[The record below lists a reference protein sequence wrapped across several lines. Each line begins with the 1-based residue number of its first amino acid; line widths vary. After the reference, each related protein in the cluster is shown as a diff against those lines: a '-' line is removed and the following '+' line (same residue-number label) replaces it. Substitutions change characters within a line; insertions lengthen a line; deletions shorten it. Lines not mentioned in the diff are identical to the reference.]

1 MDEIEQ
7 ASGAYLDHLA
17 IERGLSNNT
26 VGSYRRDLARYHEYL
41 VGAGVHS
48 LAEITPETLR
58 ALLQAAAAGEDG
70 KNPLAASSIARLMAS
85 LRGFHGFMLNE
96 RLCSTD
102 PTENLENPRLARPL
116 PKALTIPQT
125 RALLEAFSGEDAA
138 SLRSRALLETL
149 YASGARVSELCALD
163 VDDLGVLAGSE
174 AEDSEENPI
183 TLVTVTGKGNKQR
196 LVPLGEYAVKAL
208 EAYLVRARPQ
218 LAQKGRGSSA
228 LFLNLRGGRLSR
240 QSAWNIIRE
249 AAEKAGIKTPVS
261 PHSLRH
267 SFATHMLE
275 GGADVRVVQE
285 LLGHV
290 NVTTTQI
297 YTKVTATLL
306 REVYQETHPRAQ

>member
-41 VGAGVHS
+41 AGAGINA

-58 ALLQAAAAGEDG
+58 AFLQAAAAGEDG

-85 LRGFHGFMLNE
+85 LRGFHGFVVNE
-96 RLCSTD
+96 RLTSAD
-102 PTENLENPRLARPL
+102 PTESLENPRLARPL
-116 PKALTIPQT
+116 PKALSITQT
-125 RALLEAFSGEDAA
+125 RALLEAFSGEDPA

-149 YASGARVSELCALD
+149 YASGARVSEVCSLD
-163 VDDLGVLAGSE
+163 VDDLGVLAGNE
-174 AEDSEENPI
+174 EEDSGGNPI

-208 EAYLVRARPQ
+208 EAYLVRSRPG

-240 QSAWNIIRE
+240 QSAWIIIRE
-249 AAEKAGIKTPVS
+249 AAEIAGIKTPIS

-306 REVYQETHPRAQ
+306 REVYQETHPRAR

>member
-41 VGAGVHS
+41 AGAGINA

-58 ALLQAAAAGEDG
+58 AFLQAAAAGEDG

-85 LRGFHGFMLNE
+85 LRGFHGFTVNE
-96 RLCSTD
+96 RLSNTD
-102 PTENLENPRLARPL
+102 PTESLENPRLARPL

-125 RALLEAFSGEDAA
+125 RALLEAFSGEDSA

-149 YASGARVSELCALD
+149 YASGARVSEVCSLD
-163 VDDLGVLAGSE
+163 VDDLGVLAGNE
-174 AEDSEENPI
+174 EGDSGGNPI

-208 EAYLVRARPQ
+208 EAYLVRSRPG

-249 AAEKAGIKTPVS
+249 AAEIAGIKTPIS

-306 REVYQETHPRAQ
+306 REVYQETHPRAR

>member
-58 ALLQAAAAGEDG
+58 AFLQAAAAGEDG

-149 YASGARVSELCALD
+149 YASGARVSEVCALD

-174 AEDSEENPI
+174 AKDSEENPI

-267 SFATHMLE
+267 SFATHL
-275 GGADVRVVQE
+275 
-285 LLGHV
+285 
-290 NVTTTQI
+290 
-297 YTKVTATLL
+297 
-306 REVYQETHPRAQ
+306 

>member
-48 LAEITPETLR
+48 LAEITSETLR
-58 ALLQAAAAGEDG
+58 AFLQAAAAGEDG
-70 KNPLAASSIARLMAS
+70 KNPLAASSISRLMAS

-102 PTENLENPRLARPL
+102 PTESLENPRLARPL
-116 PKALTIPQT
+116 PKALTITQT
-125 RALLEAFSGEDAA
+125 RALLEAFSGEDLA

-149 YASGARVSELCALD
+149 YASGARVSEVCALD
-163 VDDLGVLAGSE
+163 VDDLGILASSE
-174 AEDSEENPI
+174 AENSEENPI

>member
-7 ASGAYLDHLA
+7 ASEAYLDHLA

-26 VGSYRRDLARYHEYL
+26 VGSYRRDLARYREYL
-41 VGAGVHS
+41 AGAGVHA
-48 LAEITPETLR
+48 LADITPDTLR
-58 ALLQAAAAGEDG
+58 TFLQAAAAGEDG
-70 KNPLAASSIARLMAS
+70 KNPLAASSIARMMAS
-85 LRGFHGFMLNE
+85 LRGFHGFSVNE
-96 RLCSTD
+96 RLSGTD
-102 PTENLENPRLARPL
+102 PTDNLENPRLARPL

-125 RALLEAFSGEDAA
+125 RALLEAFSGEDPG

-149 YASGARVSELCALD
+149 YASGARVSEVCSLD
-163 VDDLGVLAGSE
+163 VDDLRLLAGSE
-174 AEDSEENPI
+174 AENSGGNSI

-196 LVPLGEYAVKAL
+196 LVPLGEYAVTAL
-208 EAYLVRARPQ
+208 EAYLVRSRPG

-249 AAEKAGIKTPVS
+249 AAEKAGIKTPIS

-306 REVYQETHPRAQ
+306 REVYQETHPRAR

>member
-7 ASGAYLDHLA
+7 ASEAYLDHLA

-26 VGSYRRDLARYHEYL
+26 VGSYRHDLARYHDYL
-41 VGAGVHS
+41 AGAGIHT
-48 LAEITPETLR
+48 LGEITPETLR
-58 ALLQAAAAGEDG
+58 AFLQAAAAGEDG

-96 RLCSTD
+96 RLSSTD
-102 PTENLENPRLARPL
+102 PTESLENPRLARPL
-116 PKALTIPQT
+116 PKALSITQT
-125 RALLEAFSGEDAA
+125 RALLEAFSGEDPA

-149 YASGARVSELCALD
+149 YASGTRVSEVCALD
-163 VDDLGVLAGSE
+163 VDDLGILAGSE
-174 AEDSEENPI
+174 AAASGENSI

-240 QSAWNIIRE
+240 QSTWSIIRE

-306 REVYQETHPRAQ
+306 REVYQETHPRAR

>member
-17 IERGLSNNT
+17 IERELSNNT

-58 ALLQAAAAGEDG
+58 AFLQAAAAGEDG

-96 RLCSTD
+96 RLSSTD
-102 PTENLENPRLARPL
+102 PTESLENPRLARPL

-125 RALLEAFSGEDAA
+125 RALLEAFSGEDPA

-149 YASGARVSELCALD
+149 YASGARVSEMCALD
-163 VDDLGVLAGSE
+163 VDDLGVLPVSE

-208 EAYLVRARPQ
+208 DAYLVRSRPQ

-240 QSAWNIIRE
+240 QSTWNIIRE
-249 AAEKAGIKTPVS
+249 AAEIAGIQTAVS

-306 REVYQETHPRAQ
+306 REVYQETHPRAR

>member
-26 VGSYRRDLARYHEYL
+26 VGSYRRDLARYHKYL
-41 VGAGVHS
+41 AGADIHA
-48 LAEITPETLR
+48 LAEITPDTLR
-58 ALLQAAAAGEDG
+58 AFLQAAAAGEDG

-85 LRGFHGFMLNE
+85 LRGFHGFVVNE
-96 RLCSTD
+96 RLSNTD
-102 PTENLENPRLARPL
+102 PTESLENPRLARPL

-125 RALLEAFSGEDAA
+125 RALLEAFSGEDPA

-149 YASGARVSELCALD
+149 YASGARVSEVCSLD
-163 VDDLGVLAGSE
+163 VDDLGVLAGSV
-174 AEDSEENPI
+174 AEDSGENPV

-208 EAYLVRARPQ
+208 EAYLVRSRPG
-218 LAQKGRGSSA
+218 LVQKGRGSSA

-249 AAEKAGIKTPVS
+249 AAEKAGIKTPIS

-306 REVYQETHPRAQ
+306 REVYQETHPRAR

>member
-26 VGSYRRDLARYHEYL
+26 VGSYRRDLARYHDYL
-41 VGAGVHS
+41 AGAGIHT
-48 LAEITPETLR
+48 LGEITPETLR
-58 ALLQAAAAGEDG
+58 TFLQAAAAGEDG
-70 KNPLAASSIARLMAS
+70 KNPLAASSIARLMAC

-96 RLCSTD
+96 RLSSTD
-102 PTENLENPRLARPL
+102 PTESLENPRLARPL
-116 PKALTIPQT
+116 PKALSITQT
-125 RALLEAFSGEDAA
+125 RALLEAFSGEDPA

-149 YASGARVSELCALD
+149 YASGARVSEVCSLD
-163 VDDLGVLAGSE
+163 VDDLGILAGSE
-174 AEDSEENPI
+174 TEDSGENPI

-249 AAEKAGIKTPVS
+249 AAEKAGIKTAVS

-306 REVYQETHPRAQ
+306 REVYQETHPRAR

>member
-1 MDEIEQ
+1 MSE
-7 ASGAYLDHLA
+7 
-17 IERGLSNNT
+17 
-26 VGSYRRDLARYHEYL
+26 V
-41 VGAGVHS
+41 
-48 LAEITPETLR
+48 
-58 ALLQAAAAGEDG
+58 
-70 KNPLAASSIARLMAS
+70 
-85 LRGFHGFMLNE
+85 
-96 RLCSTD
+96 CS
-102 PTENLENPRLARPL
+102 
-116 PKALTIPQT
+116 
-125 RALLEAFSGEDAA
+125 
-138 SLRSRALLETL
+138 
-149 YASGARVSELCALD
+149 LD
-163 VDDLGVLAGSE
+163 VDDLGVLAGNE
-174 AEDSEENPI
+174 EGDSGGNPI

-208 EAYLVRARPQ
+208 EAYLVRSRPG

-249 AAEKAGIKTPVS
+249 AAEIAGIKTPIS

-306 REVYQETHPRAQ
+306 REVYQETHPRAR

>member
-26 VGSYRRDLARYHEYL
+26 VGSYRRDLARYHDYL
-41 VGAGVHS
+41 AGAGIHT
-48 LAEITPETLR
+48 LGEITPETLR
-58 ALLQAAAAGEDG
+58 TFLQAAAAGEDG
-70 KNPLAASSIARLMAS
+70 KKPLAASSIARLMAC
-85 LRGFHGFMLNE
+85 LRGFHGFTFSE
-96 RLCSTD
+96 RLSSMD

-116 PKALTIPQT
+116 PKALTITQT
-125 RALLEAFSGEDAA
+125 RALLESFSGEDPA

-149 YASGARVSELCALD
+149 YASGARVSEVCALD
-163 VDDLGVLAGSE
+163 VDDLGILAGSE
-174 AEDSEENPI
+174 AEKTGQNPI
-183 TLVTVTGKGNKQR
+183 TLVTATGKGNKQR

-249 AAEKAGIKTPVS
+249 AAEKAGIKTTVS

-306 REVYQETHPRAQ
+306 REVYQETHPRAR

>member
-26 VGSYRRDLARYHEYL
+26 VGSYRRDLARYHDYL
-41 VGAGVHS
+41 AGAGIHT
-48 LAEITPETLR
+48 LGEITPETLR
-58 ALLQAAAAGEDG
+58 TFLQAAAAGEDG
-70 KNPLAASSIARLMAS
+70 KKPLATSSIARLMAC
-85 LRGFHGFMLNE
+85 LRGFHGFTFSE
-96 RLCSTD
+96 RLSSVD

-116 PKALTIPQT
+116 PKALTITQT
-125 RALLEAFSGEDAA
+125 RALLEAFSGEDPA

-149 YASGARVSELCALD
+149 YASGARVSEVCALD
-163 VDDLGVLAGSE
+163 VDDLGILAGSE
-174 AEDSEENPI
+174 AGKTGENPI

-196 LVPLGEYAVKAL
+196 LVPLGEYAVNAL

-249 AAEKAGIKTPVS
+249 AAEKAGIKTAVS

-306 REVYQETHPRAQ
+306 REVYQETHPRAR

>member
-26 VGSYRRDLARYHEYL
+26 VGSYRHDLARYHDYL
-41 VGAGVHS
+41 AGAGIHT
-48 LAEITPETLR
+48 LGEITPETLR
-58 ALLQAAAAGEDG
+58 TFLQAAAAGEDG
-70 KNPLAASSIARLMAS
+70 KNPLAASSIARLMAC

-96 RLCSTD
+96 RLSSTD
-102 PTENLENPRLARPL
+102 PTESLENPRLARPL
-116 PKALTIPQT
+116 PKALSITQT
-125 RALLEAFSGEDAA
+125 RVLLEAFSGEDPA

-149 YASGARVSELCALD
+149 YASGARVSEVCSLD
-163 VDDLGVLAGSE
+163 VDDLGILAGSE
-174 AEDSEENPI
+174 AAASGENPI

-240 QSAWNIIRE
+240 QSTWSIIRE

-306 REVYQETHPRAQ
+306 REVYQETHPRAR

>member
-41 VGAGVHS
+41 AGAGVHT

-58 ALLQAAAAGEDG
+58 VFLQAAAAGEDG
-70 KNPLAASSIARLMAS
+70 KTPLAASSIARLMAS

-96 RLCSTD
+96 RLSSTD
-102 PTENLENPRLARPL
+102 PTEGLENPRLARPL
-116 PKALTIPQT
+116 PKALTITQT

-149 YASGARVSELCALD
+149 YASGARVSEVCSLD
-163 VDDLGVLAGSE
+163 VDDLGILAGSGE
-174 AEDSEENPI
+174 EDSGENPI

-228 LFLNLRGGRLSR
+228 LFLNLQGGRLSR

>member
-1 MDEIEQ
+1 MDEIKQ

-41 VGAGVHS
+41 AGADIHA

-58 ALLQAAAAGEDG
+58 AFLQAAAAGEDG
-70 KNPLAASSIARLMAS
+70 KIPLAASSIARLMAS
-85 LRGFHGFMLNE
+85 LRGFHGFVVNE
-96 RLCSTD
+96 RLSNTD
-102 PTENLENPRLARPL
+102 PTESLENPRLARPL

-125 RALLEAFSGEDAA
+125 RALLEAFSGEDPA

-149 YASGARVSELCALD
+149 YASGARVSEVCSLD

-174 AEDSEENPI
+174 AEDSREKPI

-208 EAYLVRARPQ
+208 EAYLVRSRPG
-218 LAQKGRGSSA
+218 LVQKGRGSSA

-249 AAEKAGIKTPVS
+249 AAEKAGIKTPIS

-267 SFATHMLE
+267 SFATHLLE

-306 REVYQETHPRAQ
+306 REVYQETHPRAR

>member
-41 VGAGVHS
+41 AGAGIHT
-48 LAEITPETLR
+48 LGEITPETLR
-58 ALLQAAAAGEDG
+58 TFLQAAAAGEDG

-96 RLCSTD
+96 RLSSTD

-116 PKALTIPQT
+116 PKALSITQT
-125 RALLEAFSGEDAA
+125 RALLEAFSGEDPA

-149 YASGARVSELCALD
+149 YASGARVSEVCALD

-306 REVYQETHPRAQ
+306 REVYQETHPRAR

>member
-7 ASGAYLDHLA
+7 ASEAYLDHLA

-26 VGSYRRDLARYHEYL
+26 VGSYRRDLSRYHEYL
-41 VGAGVHS
+41 AGADIHA
-48 LAEITPETLR
+48 LAEITPDTLR
-58 ALLQAAAAGEDG
+58 AFLQAAAAGEDG

-85 LRGFHGFMLNE
+85 LRGFHGFTVNE
-96 RLCSTD
+96 RLSNTD
-102 PTENLENPRLARPL
+102 PTESLENPRLARPL

-125 RALLEAFSGEDAA
+125 RALLEAFSGEDPA

-149 YASGARVSELCALD
+149 YASGARVSEVCSLD
-163 VDDLGVLAGSE
+163 VDDLGVLAGTGE
-174 AEDSEENPI
+174 EDSGEKSI

-208 EAYLVRARPQ
+208 EAYLVRSRPG
-218 LAQKGRGSSA
+218 LVQKGRGSSA

-249 AAEKAGIKTPVS
+249 AAEKAGIKTPIS

-306 REVYQETHPRAQ
+306 REVYQETHPRAR

>member
-41 VGAGVHS
+41 AGAGIHT
-48 LAEITPETLR
+48 LGEITPETLR
-58 ALLQAAAAGEDG
+58 TFLQAAAAGEDG

-96 RLCSTD
+96 RLSSTD

-116 PKALTIPQT
+116 PKALSITQT
-125 RALLEAFSGEDAA
+125 RALLEAFSGEDPA

-149 YASGARVSELCALD
+149 YASGARVSEVCALD
-163 VDDLGVLAGSE
+163 VDDLGVLADSE

-306 REVYQETHPRAQ
+306 REVYQETHPRAR

>member
-1 MDEIEQ
+1 MDGIEQ

-41 VGAGVHS
+41 AGADIHA
-48 LAEITPETLR
+48 LAEITPDTLR
-58 ALLQAAAAGEDG
+58 AFLQAAAAGEDG

-85 LRGFHGFMLNE
+85 LRGFHGFTVNE
-96 RLCSTD
+96 RLSNTD
-102 PTENLENPRLARPL
+102 PTESLENPRLARPL
-116 PKALTIPQT
+116 PKALSITQT
-125 RALLEAFSGEDAA
+125 RALLEAFSGEDSA

-149 YASGARVSELCALD
+149 YASGARVSEVCALD

-174 AEDSEENPI
+174 AEDSEGNPI

-249 AAEKAGIKTPVS
+249 AAEKAGIKTPIS

-306 REVYQETHPRAQ
+306 REVYQETHPRAR

>member
-41 VGAGVHS
+41 AGAGINALV
-48 LAEITPETLR
+48 EITPETLR
-58 ALLQAAAAGEDG
+58 AFLQAAAAGEDG

-85 LRGFHGFMLNE
+85 LRGFHGFVVNE
-96 RLCSTD
+96 RLTSAD
-102 PTENLENPRLARPL
+102 PTESLENPRLARPL
-116 PKALTIPQT
+116 PKALSITQT
-125 RALLEAFSGEDAA
+125 RALLEAFSGEDPA

-149 YASGARVSELCALD
+149 YASGARVSEVCSLD
-163 VDDLGVLAGSE
+163 VDDLGVLAGNE
-174 AEDSEENPI
+174 EEDSGGNPI

-208 EAYLVRARPQ
+208 EAYLVRSRPG

-240 QSAWNIIRE
+240 QSAWIIIRE
-249 AAEKAGIKTPVS
+249 AAEIAGIKTPIS

-306 REVYQETHPRAQ
+306 REVYQETHPRAR

>member
-41 VGAGVHS
+41 AGAGIHT
-48 LAEITPETLR
+48 LGEITPETLR
-58 ALLQAAAAGEDG
+58 TFLQAAAAGEDG

-85 LRGFHGFMLNE
+85 LRGFHGFAQTEHL
-96 RLCSTD
+96 SGID

-116 PKALTIPQT
+116 PKALSITQT
-125 RALLEAFSGEDAA
+125 RVLLEAFSGEDPA

-149 YASGARVSELCALD
+149 YASGARVSEVCALD

-249 AAEKAGIKTPVS
+249 AAEKAGIKTAVS

-306 REVYQETHPRAQ
+306 REVYQETHPRAR

>member
-26 VGSYRRDLARYHEYL
+26 VGSYRRDLVRYHDYL
-41 VGAGVHS
+41 AGAGIHT
-48 LAEITPETLR
+48 LGEITPETLR
-58 ALLQAAAAGEDG
+58 TFLQAAAAGEDG
-70 KNPLAASSIARLMAS
+70 KKPLAASSIARLMAC
-85 LRGFHGFMLNE
+85 LRGFHGFAQNE
-96 RLCSTD
+96 RLNGTD

-116 PKALTIPQT
+116 PKALTITQT
-125 RALLEAFSGEDAA
+125 RALLEAFSEEDSA

-149 YASGARVSELCALD
+149 YASGARVSEVCALD
-163 VDDLGVLAGSE
+163 VDDLGILADSD
-174 AEDSEENPI
+174 AEDSGENPI

-249 AAEKAGIKTPVS
+249 GAEKAGIKTAVS

-306 REVYQETHPRAQ
+306 REVYQETHPRAR

>member
-26 VGSYRRDLARYHEYL
+26 VGSYRRDLARYHDYL
-41 VGAGVHS
+41 AGSGIHT
-48 LAEITPETLR
+48 LGEITPDTLR
-58 ALLQAAAAGEDG
+58 TFLQAAAAGEDG
-70 KNPLAASSIARLMAS
+70 KNALAASSIARLMAC
-85 LRGFHGFMLNE
+85 LRGFHSFTFSEHL
-96 RLCSTD
+96 SSVD
-102 PTENLENPRLARPL
+102 PTESLENPRLARPL
-116 PKALTIPQT
+116 PKALTITQT
-125 RALLEAFSGEDAA
+125 RALLEAFSGEDPA

-149 YASGARVSELCALD
+149 YASGARVSEVCALD
-163 VDDLGVLAGSE
+163 VDDLGILAGNA
-174 AEDSEENPI
+174 AEDSGENSI

-208 EAYLVRARPQ
+208 EAYLVRARPG
-218 LAQKGRGSSA
+218 LAQKGRGSAA

-249 AAEKAGIKTPVS
+249 GAEKAGIQTAVS

-306 REVYQETHPRAQ
+306 REVYQETHPRAR

>member
-26 VGSYRRDLARYHEYL
+26 VNSYRRDLARYHEYL
-41 VGAGVHS
+41 AGAGIHA

-58 ALLQAAAAGEDG
+58 AFLQAAAAGEDG

-85 LRGFHGFMLNE
+85 LRGFHGFAVNE
-96 RLCSTD
+96 RLNSID
-102 PTENLENPRLARPL
+102 PTESLESPRLARPL

-125 RALLEAFSGEDAA
+125 RALLEAFSGEDPA

-149 YASGARVSELCALD
+149 YASGARVSEVCALD
-163 VDDLGVLAGSE
+163 VDDLGVLAGSK
-174 AEDSEENPI
+174 AENPEETPI

-208 EAYLVRARPQ
+208 DAYLVRSRPQ
-218 LAQKGRGSSA
+218 LAQKGLGSSA

-240 QSAWNIIRE
+240 QSTWNIIRE
-249 AAEKAGIKTPVS
+249 AAEIAGIQTAVS

-297 YTKVTATLL
+297 YTKATATSL
-306 REVYQETHPRAQ
+306 REVYQETHPRAR

>member
-1 MDEIEQ
+1 MDEIEE

-26 VGSYRRDLARYHEYL
+26 VGSYRRDLARYHDYL
-41 VGAGVHS
+41 AGAGIHT
-48 LAEITPETLR
+48 LGEIAPETLR
-58 ALLQAAAAGEDG
+58 TFLQAAAAGEDG
-70 KNPLAASSIARLMAS
+70 KKPLAASSIARLMAC
-85 LRGFHGFMLNE
+85 LRGFHSFTFSE
-96 RLCSTD
+96 RLSSVD

-116 PKALTIPQT
+116 PKALTITQT
-125 RALLEAFSGEDAA
+125 RALLEAFSGEDPA

-149 YASGARVSELCALD
+149 YASGARVSEVCALD
-163 VDDLGVLAGSE
+163 VDDLGILAGSE
-174 AEDSEENPI
+174 AEDSGENPI

-196 LVPLGEYAVKAL
+196 LVPLGEYAVKSL

-218 LAQKGRGSSA
+218 LSQKGRGSSA

-249 AAEKAGIKTPVS
+249 GAEKAGIKTAVS

-306 REVYQETHPRAQ
+306 REVYQETHPRAR

>member
-41 VGAGVHS
+41 AGAGINALV
-48 LAEITPETLR
+48 EITPETLR
-58 ALLQAAAAGEDG
+58 AFLQAAAAGEDG

-85 LRGFHGFMLNE
+85 LRGFHGFEVNE
-96 RLCSTD
+96 RLTSAD
-102 PTENLENPRLARPL
+102 PTESLENPRLARPL
-116 PKALTIPQT
+116 PKALSITQT
-125 RALLEAFSGEDAA
+125 RALLEAFSGEDPA

-149 YASGARVSELCALD
+149 YASGARVSEVCSLD
-163 VDDLGVLAGSE
+163 VDDLGVLAGNE
-174 AEDSEENPI
+174 EEDSGGNPI

-208 EAYLVRARPQ
+208 EAYLVRSRPG

-240 QSAWNIIRE
+240 QSAWIIIRE
-249 AAEKAGIKTPVS
+249 AAEIAGIKTPIS

-306 REVYQETHPRAQ
+306 REVYQETHPRAR

>member
-41 VGAGVHS
+41 AGAGIHT
-48 LAEITPETLR
+48 LGEITPETLR
-58 ALLQAAAAGEDG
+58 TFLQAAAAGEDG

-96 RLCSTD
+96 RLSSTD

-116 PKALTIPQT
+116 PKALSITQT
-125 RALLEAFSGEDAA
+125 RALLEAFSGEDPA

-149 YASGARVSELCALD
+149 YASGARVSEVCALD

-249 AAEKAGIKTPVS
+249 AAEKAGIKTAVS

-306 REVYQETHPRAQ
+306 REVYQETHPRAR

>member
-7 ASGAYLDHLA
+7 ASEAYLDHLA

-26 VGSYRRDLARYHEYL
+26 VGSYRRDLARYREYL
-41 VGAGVHS
+41 AGSGIYS
-48 LAEITPETLR
+48 LAEITPDTLQ
-58 ALLQAAAAGEDG
+58 AFLQAAAAGEDG
-70 KNPLAASSIARLMAS
+70 KNPLAASSIARLLAS
-85 LRGFHGFMLNE
+85 LRGFHGFAQNE
-96 RLCSTD
+96 RLSGTD
-102 PTENLENPRLARPL
+102 PTESLENPRLARPL
-116 PKALTIPQT
+116 PKALTITQT
-125 RALLEAFSGEDAA
+125 RALLEAFSGEDPA

-149 YASGARVSELCALD
+149 YASGARVSEVCALD
-163 VDDLGVLAGSE
+163 VDDLGILAGNA
-174 AEDSEENPI
+174 AEDSGENSI

-208 EAYLVRARPQ
+208 EAYLVRVRPQ
-218 LAQKGRGSSA
+218 LAQKGRGSAA

-249 AAEKAGIKTPVS
+249 GAEKAGIQTAVS

-306 REVYQETHPRAQ
+306 REVYQETHPRAR

>member
-1 MDEIEQ
+1 MDEIKQ

-41 VGAGVHS
+41 AGADIHA

-58 ALLQAAAAGEDG
+58 AFLQAAAAGEDG

-85 LRGFHGFMLNE
+85 LRGFHGFVVNE
-96 RLCSTD
+96 RLSNTD
-102 PTENLENPRLARPL
+102 PTESLENPRLARPL

-125 RALLEAFSGEDAA
+125 RALLEAFSGEDPA

-149 YASGARVSELCALD
+149 YASGARVSEVCSLD

-174 AEDSEENPI
+174 AEDSGEKPI

-196 LVPLGEYAVKAL
+196 MVPLGEYAVKAL

-249 AAEKAGIKTPVS
+249 AAEKAGIKTPIS

-306 REVYQETHPRAQ
+306 REVYQETHPRAR

>member
-7 ASGAYLDHLA
+7 ASEAYLDHLA

-41 VGAGVHS
+41 AGADIHTLG
-48 LAEITPETLR
+48 EITPETLR
-58 ALLQAAAAGEDG
+58 TFLQAAAAGEDG
-70 KNPLAASSIARLMAS
+70 KNPLAASSIARLMAC
-85 LRGFHGFMLNE
+85 LRGFHGFAQNE
-96 RLCSTD
+96 RLSGID

-116 PKALTIPQT
+116 PKALTITQT
-125 RALLEAFSGEDAA
+125 RALLEAFSGEDPA

-149 YASGARVSELCALD
+149 YASGARVSEVCSLD
-163 VDDLGVLAGSE
+163 VDDLGILDGSE
-174 AEDSEENPI
+174 TEDSGENPI

-240 QSAWNIIRE
+240 QSACNIIRE
-249 AAEKAGIKTPVS
+249 AAEKAGIKTAVS

-306 REVYQETHPRAQ
+306 REVYQETHPRAR

>member
-7 ASGAYLDHLA
+7 ASEAYLDHLA

-41 VGAGVHS
+41 AGADIHTLG
-48 LAEITPETLR
+48 EITPETLR
-58 ALLQAAAAGEDG
+58 TFLQAAAAGEDG
-70 KNPLAASSIARLMAS
+70 KNPLAASSIARLMAC

-96 RLCSTD
+96 RLSSTD

-116 PKALTIPQT
+116 PKALTITQT
-125 RALLEAFSGEDAA
+125 RALLEAFSGEDPA

-149 YASGARVSELCALD
+149 NASGARVSEVCSLD
-163 VDDLGVLAGSE
+163 VDDLG
-174 AEDSEENPI
+174 
-183 TLVTVTGKGNKQR
+183 
-196 LVPLGEYAVKAL
+196 
-208 EAYLVRARPQ
+208 
-218 LAQKGRGSSA
+218 LAQKARGSSA

-249 AAEKAGIKTPVS
+249 AAEKAGIKTAVS

-306 REVYQETHPRAQ
+306 REVYQETHPRAR

>member
-7 ASGAYLDHLA
+7 ASEAYLDHLA

-41 VGAGVHS
+41 AAAGIFA
-48 LAEITPETLR
+48 LAEISPDT
-58 ALLQAAAAGEDG
+58 LQAFLQTAAAGEDG
-70 KNPLAASSIARLMAS
+70 KNPLAASSIARLLAS
-85 LRGFHGFMLNE
+85 LRGFHGFVQNE
-96 RLCSTD
+96 CLSETD
-102 PTENLENPRLARPL
+102 PTESLENPRLARPL
-116 PKALTIPQT
+116 PKALTITQT
-125 RALLEAFSGEDAA
+125 RALLEAFSGEDPA

-149 YASGARVSELCALD
+149 YASGARVSEVCALD
-163 VDDLGVLAGSE
+163 VDDLGILAGRE
-174 AEDSEENPI
+174 AEDAGENPI

-208 EAYLVRARPQ
+208 EAYLVRARPG

-249 AAEKAGIKTPVS
+249 GAEKAGIKTTVS

-306 REVYQETHPRAQ
+306 REVYQETHPRAR

>member
-41 VGAGVHS
+41 AGAGINALV
-48 LAEITPETLR
+48 EITPETLR
-58 ALLQAAAAGEDG
+58 AFLQAAAAGEDG
-70 KNPLAASSIARLMAS
+70 KNPLAASSIARLIAS
-85 LRGFHGFMLNE
+85 LRGFHGFVVNE
-96 RLCSTD
+96 RLTSAD
-102 PTENLENPRLARPL
+102 PTESLENPRLERPL
-116 PKALTIPQT
+116 PKALSITQT
-125 RALLEAFSGEDAA
+125 RALLEAFSGEDPA

-149 YASGARVSELCALD
+149 YASGARVSEVCSLD
-163 VDDLGVLAGSE
+163 VDDLGVLAGNE
-174 AEDSEENPI
+174 EEDSGGNPI

-208 EAYLVRARPQ
+208 EAYLVRSRPG
-218 LAQKGRGSSA
+218 LAQKGWGSSA

-240 QSAWNIIRE
+240 QSAWIIIRE
-249 AAEKAGIKTPVS
+249 AAEIAGIKTPIS

-306 REVYQETHPRAQ
+306 REVYQETHPRAR

>member
-26 VGSYRRDLARYHEYL
+26 VNSYSRDLARYHEYL
-41 VGAGVHS
+41 AGAGIHA

-58 ALLQAAAAGEDG
+58 AFLQAAAAGEDG
-70 KNPLAASSIARLMAS
+70 KNPLTASSIARLMAS
-85 LRGFHGFMLNE
+85 LRGFHGFAVNE
-96 RLCSTD
+96 RLSSID
-102 PTENLENPRLARPL
+102 PTESLENPRLARPL
-116 PKALTIPQT
+116 PKALTITQT
-125 RALLEAFSGEDAA
+125 RALLEAFSGEDPA

-149 YASGARVSELCALD
+149 YASGARVSEVCALD
-163 VDDLGVLAGSE
+163 VDDVGVLAGSE
-174 AEDSEENPI
+174 AADPEENPI

-208 EAYLVRARPQ
+208 DAYLVRSRPQ

-240 QSAWNIIRE
+240 QSTWNIIRE
-249 AAEKAGIKTPVS
+249 AAEIAGIQTAVS

-306 REVYQETHPRAQ
+306 REVYQETHPRAR

>member
-41 VGAGVHS
+41 AGAGIHV

-58 ALLQAAAAGEDG
+58 AFLQAAAAGEDG

-85 LRGFHGFMLNE
+85 LRGFHGFAVNE
-96 RLCSTD
+96 RLSSID
-102 PTENLENPRLARPL
+102 PTESLENPRLARPL
-116 PKALTIPQT
+116 PKALTVTQT
-125 RALLEAFSGEDAA
+125 RALLEAFSGEDPA

-149 YASGARVSELCALD
+149 YASGARVSEVCALD
-163 VDDLGVLAGSE
+163 VDDLGVLA
-174 AEDSEENPI
+174 DSSGDMPEENPI

-208 EAYLVRARPQ
+208 DAYLVRARPQ

-240 QSAWNIIRE
+240 QSTWNIIRE

-306 REVYQETHPRAQ
+306 REVYQETHPRAR

>member
-26 VGSYRRDLARYHEYL
+26 VGSYRRDLARYHDYL
-41 VGAGVHS
+41 AGAGIHTLS
-48 LAEITPETLR
+48 EITPETLR
-58 ALLQAAAAGEDG
+58 TFLQAAAAGEDG

-85 LRGFHGFMLNE
+85 LRGFHGFAQTEHL
-96 RLCSTD
+96 SGID

-116 PKALTIPQT
+116 PKALSITQT
-125 RALLEAFSGEDAA
+125 RVLLEAFSGEDPA

-149 YASGARVSELCALD
+149 YASGARVSEVCALD

-174 AEDSEENPI
+174 AEESEENPI

-249 AAEKAGIKTPVS
+249 AAEKAGIKTAVS

-306 REVYQETHPRAQ
+306 REVYQETHPRAR

>member
-7 ASGAYLDHLA
+7 ASRAYLDHLA

-41 VGAGVHS
+41 AGASVHT
-48 LAEITPETLR
+48 LTEITPDLLR
-58 ALLQAAAAGEDG
+58 AFLQAAAAGEDG
-70 KNPLAASSIARLMAS
+70 KNPLAASSIARMMAS
-85 LRGFHGFMLNE
+85 LRGFHGFTVNE
-96 RLCSTD
+96 RLSGTD
-102 PTENLENPRLARPL
+102 PTESLENPRLARPL

-125 RALLEAFSGEDAA
+125 RALLEAFSGEDPA

-149 YASGARVSELCALD
+149 YASGARVSEVCSLD
-163 VDDLGVLAGSE
+163 VDDLGVLPGSE
-174 AEDSEENPI
+174 AEDLGENPI
-183 TLVTVTGKGNKQR
+183 TLVTVSGKGSKQR

-208 EAYLVRARPQ
+208 DAYLVRSRPG
-218 LAQKGRGSSA
+218 LAQKGQGSSA

-249 AAEKAGIKTPVS
+249 AAEKAGIKTPIS

-306 REVYQETHPRAQ
+306 REVYQETHPRAR

>member
-7 ASGAYLDHLA
+7 ASEAYLDHLA

-41 VGAGVHS
+41 AGAGIHT
-48 LAEITPETLR
+48 LGEITPDVLQ
-58 ALLQAAAAGEDG
+58 AFLQAAAAGEDG
-70 KNPLAASSIARLMAS
+70 KNPLAASSIARLMAC
-85 LRGFHGFMLNE
+85 LRGFHGFAQTEHL
-96 RLCSTD
+96 SGID

-116 PKALTIPQT
+116 PKALTITQT
-125 RALLEAFSGEDAA
+125 RALLEAFSGEDPA

-149 YASGARVSELCALD
+149 YASGARVSEVCSLD
-163 VDDLGVLAGSE
+163 VDDLGILAGSE
-174 AEDSEENPI
+174 TEDSGENPI

-306 REVYQETHPRAQ
+306 REVYQETHPRAR